1 MILRTALCIFLSS
14 LVLLVAQEIGIG
26 INIHS
31 GGKGIPSGI
40 FDSDHFYS
48 EVFYTGA

>member
-1 MILRTALCIFLSS
+1 MALCVFLSS

-26 INIHS
+26 IFIHPA
-31 GGKGIPSGI
+31 GEGIPSGN

-48 EVFYTGA
+48 ANFNTGA